1 VQSQPLDDSY
11 LVTFE
16 QFSTHLRVNYRRIQ
30 LNKSYRFL
38 KDEQTSISIN
48 AIHDYHEHFDE
59 ASFCPFTLTPLL
71 ERKQT
76 PFTLDCFKQ
85 YY

>member
-1 VQSQPLDDSY
+1 MQSQPLDDSHP
-11 LVTFE
+11 VTFE
-16 QFSTHLRVNYRRIQ
+16 QFSTHLRVNYRRTQ

-38 KDEQTSISIN
+38 KDERTSISIN
-48 AIHDYHEHFDE
+48 ATHDYHEHFDK

-76 PFTLDCFKQ
+76 PFTLDCFKK